1 MELIED
7 LLQAIGQ
14 YYHTE
19 KDLELVKTAYEF
31 AREAHENQFRVSGEP
46 YIVHPVGV
54 ALILTELQVDIATI
68 IAALLHDVLE
78 DTEVTYDDLEKKFGK
93 TVVDL
98 VDGVTKLS
106 KIAFRS
112 SEEQQVENLRK
123 MFIAMARDM
132 RVIIIKLADRL
143 HNMRTLNF
151 LPEKKQKRIARE
163 TLDIYAPLAHRLG
176 IFHIKW
182 ELEDLTLRYL
192 EPDAY
197 YDLIEKVAQKRGER
211 EEYINEVKTILQ
223 QKLKEVRIEADIQ
236 GRPKHFYSIYQKMVK
251 KRKNFEDIYD
261 LTAFR
266 VIVKTVIDCYEVLGT
281 VHALWKPIP
290 GRFKDYI
297 AMPKMNMYQSLH
309 TTVIGPNGQPLEVQ
323 IRTWEMHRIA
333 EYGIAAHWRY
343 KEGGRHHEEFER
355 KLAWV
360 RQLLDWQRDLKDA
373 NEFMETLKIDLFQD
387 EVFVFTPKG
396 DVINL
401 PAGSTPVDY
410 AFDIHTDIGY
420 RCVGAKINGKIV
432 PLNHVLRN
440 GDIIEIL
447 TAKVGTGPSGD
458 WLSFVKT
465 SKAKNRIKHW
475 FKLEKRDESIMRG
488 KELLEKELRKQGF
501 TVHSFMKTDKI
512 MESAKQFGCNN
523 INDLMASIGL
533 GKLTAVQIVKRFA
546 QNERRE
552 EAVPAEELNNTL
564 LQVKEPVKKGTSNP
578 EGISVKGEGNML
590 VHLSRCCNPLPGDRI
605 IGYVTRGKGVA
616 IHRADCPNVRSL
628 KHNDG
633 RIVEVGWE
641 RDVKENNNVYPVQ
654 LEIKAID
661 RMNLLAD
668 VSLAIA
674 ETKTNII
681 GVNTHTNKNGDARLS
696 ITLQVRNMEQLNT
709 VINRLK
715 EVSYV
720 SDVYRCIPT

>member
-7 LLQAIGQ
+7 LLQAISQ

-31 AREAHENQFRVSGEP
+31 AREAHRDQFRVSGEP

-78 DTEVTYDDLEKKFGK
+78 DTEVTYADLEKKFGK

-211 EEYINEVKTILQ
+211 EEYINEVKNILQ
-223 QKLKEVRIEADIQ
+223 QKLREVRIEADIQ

-343 KEGGRHHEEFER
+343 KEGGRHHEEF
-355 KLAWV
+355 
-360 RQLLDWQRDLKDA
+360 
-373 NEFMETLKIDLFQD
+373 
-387 EVFVFTPKG
+387 
-396 DVINL
+396 
-401 PAGSTPVDY
+401 
-410 AFDIHTDIGY
+410 
-420 RCVGAKINGKIV
+420 
-432 PLNHVLRN
+432 
-440 GDIIEIL
+440 
-447 TAKVGTGPSGD
+447 
-458 WLSFVKT
+458 
-465 SKAKNRIKHW
+465 
-475 FKLEKRDESIMRG
+475 
-488 KELLEKELRKQGF
+488 
-501 TVHSFMKTDKI
+501 
-512 MESAKQFGCNN
+512 
-523 INDLMASIGL
+523 
-533 GKLTAVQIVKRFA
+533 
-546 QNERRE
+546 
-552 EAVPAEELNNTL
+552 
-564 LQVKEPVKKGTSNP
+564 
-578 EGISVKGEGNML
+578 
-590 VHLSRCCNPLPGDRI
+590 
-605 IGYVTRGKGVA
+605 
-616 IHRADCPNVRSL
+616 
-628 KHNDG
+628 
-633 RIVEVGWE
+633 
-641 RDVKENNNVYPVQ
+641 
-654 LEIKAID
+654 
-661 RMNLLAD
+661 
-668 VSLAIA
+668 
-674 ETKTNII
+674 
-681 GVNTHTNKNGDARLS
+681 
-696 ITLQVRNMEQLNT
+696 
-709 VINRLK
+709 
-715 EVSYV
+715 
-720 SDVYRCIPT
+720 